1 MKTLERKKPLHIS
14 REIVE
19 HEKPQYSLLES
30 HIHKWK
36 KMES

>member
-14 REIVE
+14 REIIE

-30 HIHKWK
+30 HINKQK
-36 KMES
+36 KKES